1 MHTYLEF
8 EKGLAEIDGI
18 AQELRVLEN
27 KTKGITKNLFFLDF

>member
-8 EKGLAEIDGI
+8 EKGLAEIDGK

-27 KTKGITKNLFFLDF
+27 KTKGAC